1 MIGLGTIV
9 NSGAIIAGG
18 LIGLVS
24 RRFLN
29 ERFQETITKAIGFA
43 VIVMALG
50 SVMSRMLVINISEAE
65 SGLKGSID
73 TQGTIMM
80 IISLAA
86 GAFLGE
92 LINIDNWFERFG
104 VWLRDRSG
112 NQGDS
117 LFVDAFVSASLTVC
131 IGAMAVIGAIQDGIS
146 GDHNTLYAKAMLD
159 LVIII
164 MMTASLGKGCI
175 FSAIPVFI
183 FQGVIT
189 VFARVIAPVMTEA
202 AVSNISLV
210 GNVLIFCVGINLI
223 WPKTIRVANVLPSI
237 VIAVIF
243 AFI

>member
-1 MIGLGTIV
+1 M
-9 NSGAIIAGG
+9 
-18 LIGLVS
+18 
-24 RRFLN
+24 
-29 ERFQETITKAIGFA
+29 
-43 VIVMALG
+43 
-50 SVMSRMLVINISEAE
+50 
-65 SGLKGSID
+65 
-73 TQGTIMM
+73 
-80 IISLAA
+80 
-86 GAFLGE
+86 GE

-131 IGAMAVIGAIQDGIS
+131 VGAMAVIGAIQDGIS

-159 LVIII
+159 FVIII

-175 FSAIPVFI
+175 FSEIPVFI

-223 WPKTIRVANVLPSI
+223 LPKTIRVANVLPSI
-237 VIAVIF
+237 VMAVIF
-243 AFI
+243 AFIW